1 MGHRRDRPATVQ
13 APRESERAA
22 PGRPPTDRDD
32 FAAFYRAEM
41 PRLVALAR
49 GLCGAAS
56 ADDVAQEAMLAA
68 YRHWSRV
75 RDLERPDAYVRQACA
90 NLAVSVFRRRLVEV
104 RALARLGQRREDP
117 VALVD
122 EAEEFWAHVRV
133 LPPRQAQV
141 VALHYLF
148 DLSVDDVAA
157 TLEVSPGT
165 VKVHLSRARASLARA
180 YGLEE
185 ES

>member
-1 MGHRRDRPATVQ
+1 MGHRSEEPATVH
-13 APRESERAA
+13 APRAAEVAA
-22 PGRPPTDRDD
+22 PGRPPPGGDD
-32 FAAFYRAEM
+32 FEAFYRAEM

-49 GLCGAAS
+49 GLC

-68 YRHWSRV
+68 YRHWPRV
-75 RDLERPDAYVRQACA
+75 RDLDRPDAYVRRACA
-90 NLAVSVFRRRLVEV
+90 NLAVSAFRRRLVEV

-117 VALVD
+117 AALTD
-122 EAEEFWAHVRV
+122 DAEEFWVRV
-133 LPPRQAQV
+133 RALPPRQAQV

-165 VKVHLSRARASLARA
+165 VKVHLSRARATLARV

>member
-1 MGHRRDRPATVQ
+1 
-13 APRESERAA
+13 
-22 PGRPPTDRDD
+22 
-32 FAAFYRAEM
+32 
-41 PRLVALAR
+41 
-49 GLCGAAS
+49 
-56 ADDVAQEAMLAA
+56 MLAA

-75 RDLERPDAYVRQACA
+75 RDLERPDAYVRRACA

-122 EAEEFWAHVRV
+122 EAEQFWAHVRV